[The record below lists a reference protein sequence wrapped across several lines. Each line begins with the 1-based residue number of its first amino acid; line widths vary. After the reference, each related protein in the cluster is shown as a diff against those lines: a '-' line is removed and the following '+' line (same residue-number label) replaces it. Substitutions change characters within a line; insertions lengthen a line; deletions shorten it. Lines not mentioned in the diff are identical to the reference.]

1 MTDNSNIRASTYIEN
16 YRLLEAAA
24 EALSKQETPDVDAII
39 PMVEQ
44 GTKAY
49 ENCIERIA
57 EVEKMLAKATQTQA
71 SKTE

>member
-1 MTDNSNIRASTYIEN
+1 MTDNSNIRAITYIEK

-24 EALSKQETPDVDAII
+24 EALSKQEAPNVDAII
-39 PMVEQ
+39 PMLEQ

-49 ENCIERIA
+49 ENGMEPIA
-57 EVEKMLAKATQTQA
+57 EGEKMLAKATQTQG

>member
-1 MTDNSNIRASTYIEN
+1 MTDNNNNAASTYIEN
-16 YRLLEAAA
+16 YRLLESAA

-49 ENCIERIA
+49 EKCMERIA
-57 EVEKMLAKATQTQA
+57 EVEKMLAKATHAQTA
-71 SKTE
+71 NTE